1 VSRTLDILG
10 FPLRGSQLVEA
21 SAGTGKTWTIGALY
35 LRLVLGHGGEAAF
48 ARPLTPPEILVVTFT
63 DAATKELRDRIRAR
77 LAQAALAFAQEGG
90 APDPLLRQLRDAWP
104 PDQWPDCARRLRL
117 AAEWMD
123 EAAVSTIHGWCQRML
138 REHAFDSGSLF
149 TQALQADADGARL
162 QAARDWWRS
171 HVYPLQPAQAAVLAG
186 WWATPDVLAR
196 DLRSLLPQAHGL
208 PAGAPPRQALEDA
221 AAARARAV
229 AALKAPWP
237 AWLDTLEPL
246 LETACKQR
254 LQARSLGKRKD
265 WLGKLRDWA
274 AGEAE
279 DPGLSDTAYLRLSL
293 ADLDARLLPGAEPV
307 RHPALDALAA
317 LPAQLAALPDGRAQV
332 LAQATHWVAARMAGE
347 KARRAEIGFDD
358 MLSQLARALR
368 GEGGERLAA
377 RIRQQF
383 PVALIDEFQ
392 DTDTLQWG
400 IFDAV
405 WQAGADRQDL
415 ALVLIGDPKQAIYSF
430 RGADIHSYL
439 AAKAATAPRHH
450 SLGTNHRAST
460 AMVAAVNTLFA
471 TAEQRPGGA
480 FLFGAGDAR
489 PVPFEP
495 VAAAGRAEV
504 FEVEDAAPPALVCWW
519 AASGDGKAMGATAYR
534 ERMARACAAE
544 VVRLLR
550 LGRDGRAGFRRDGV
564 LQPLHPGDIAVLVN
578 KRVEADAV
586 RTALRRLGVRSVYL
600 SDDESVYRQPV
611 ADCLRRL
618 LEAVAEPDDEPLVR
632 AALATPLLGQDWAA
646 LDALQADPLAWE
658 AMVLRFQQWRERWRR
673 HGVLPMLRQLLA
685 QFGVPHRLLAAGDE
699 RQLTDVLH
707 LAELLQQASA
717 TLDGEQALVRH
728 LAEQCAQAGSAG
740 EDARVLRLESDADL
754 LKVVTVHK
762 SKGLEYPLVF
772 LPFPC
777 ATRAV
782 AADDLSVAWH
792 GPDGALQVSLQPT
805 AGQVARADD
814 ERLAEDLRK
823 LYVALTRARHAT
835 WVGLAPVV
843 DLQRSAIGHL
853 LAGPEPLPPA
863 AWPDWL
869 DALALRQPAIARRDP
884 PEPGEARWQDLQ
896 LPATWAEEPPLPA
909 ARPRW
914 AITSYSGLALADA
927 LPGADAARAV
937 AAVEREEA
945 GAGVDPLPLAQEPA
959 SGTEATW
966 AEEARLPA
974 DAPPA
979 AGPVARTG
987 LHALPRGAAA
997 GTFLHELL
1005 EWAGRTGY
1013 AALAAQPAELARG
1026 VEQRCRVR
1034 GWERWTPTLTAW
1046 LQDWLARPW
1055 PLARAGG
1062 GVPDTAPTALA
1073 TVQVE
1078 LEFWLDAP
1086 QLDLAALDALVT
1098 RHTLGG
1104 APRRPLLPGEV
1115 RGLLKG
1121 FVDLAFGHGGRWWVA
1136 DWKSNALG
1144 DDDGAYTPEAL
1155 RAEMLRHRYDL
1166 QVALYLFAL
1175 HRQLRARLPGYDWD
1189 RDVGGAVWLFLRG
1202 QGGPG
1207 AGLHL
1212 ERPPRA
1218 LVEGL
1223 DRLFDAAGEEAA

>member
-1 VSRTLDILG
+1 MSRPLDVLS

-35 LRLVLGHGGEAAF
+35 LRLVLGHGGEAGY
-48 ARPLTPPEILVVTFT
+48 ARPLDPPEILVVTFT
-63 DAATKELRDRIRAR
+63 DAATKELRDRIRGR
-77 LAQAALAFAQEGG
+77 LTQAAQAFAQEGA
-90 APDPLLRQLRDAWP
+90 APDALLHALRAAWP
-104 PDQWPDCARRLRL
+104 PQQWPDCARRLRL

-149 TQALQADADGARL
+149 TQALQADAEGARL
-162 QAARDWWRS
+162 EATRDWWRS
-171 HVYPLQPAQAAVLAG
+171 HVYALTPAQAARLAAWWPTPEALAKDLKNLLPLAGGLPDGPEPAPVLATVDAALAACKKPWREG
-186 WWATPDVLAR
+186 WLDGLA
-196 DLRSLLPQAHGL
+196 
-208 PAGAPPRQALEDA
+208 QALQDA
-221 AAARARAV
+221 CAAKRLNGNFGRWAPGWMARLREWADGLDRLPD
-229 AALKAPWP
+229 LKAGWDHLSPEGMR
-237 AWLDTLEPL
+237 A
-246 LETACKQR
+246 ACKGSP
-254 LQARSLGKRKD
+254 AVD
-265 WLGKLRDWA
+265 H
-274 AGEAE
+274 
-279 DPGLSDTAYLRLSL
+279 PGL
-293 ADLDARLLPGAEPV
+293 ADLATLRERVASI
-307 RHPALDALAA
+307 
-317 LPAQLAALPDGRAQV
+317 PDGRPQV
-332 LAQATHWVAARMAGE
+332 LAHATHWVARRMALD

-358 MLSQLARALR
+358 MLAQLARALQ

-377 RIRQQF
+377 RIRRQF

-392 DTDTLQWG
+392 DTDALQWG
-400 IFDAV
+400 IFDRV
-405 WQAGADRQDL
+405 WQAAADRQDL
-415 ALVLIGDPKQAIYSF
+415 GLVLIGDPKQAIYSF

-460 AMVAAVNTLFA
+460 AMVAAVNTLFTA
-471 TAEQRPGGA
+471 AEQRPGGA
-480 FLFGAGDAR
+480 FLVGAGDAR

-495 VAAAGRAEV
+495 VAAAGRAEA
-504 FEVEDAAPPALVCWW
+504 FEVDGTAPPALVCWW
-519 AASGDGKAMGATAYR
+519 AQGPDNGKPMGATAYR
-534 ERMARACAAE
+534 ERMAQACAAE
-544 VVRLLR
+544 VVRLLA
-550 LGRDGRAGFRRDGV
+550 LGRAQRAGFRRDGV

-578 KRVEADAV
+578 KRSEADAV
-586 RTALRRLGVRSVYL
+586 RGALRALGVRSVYL

-618 LEAVAEPDDEPLVR
+618 LQAVAEPDDEPLVR
-632 AALATPLLGQDWAA
+632 AALATPLLGQDWST

-658 AMVLRFQQWRERWRR
+658 AVVLQFQQWRERWRR

-685 QFGVPHRLLAAGDE
+685 HFGVPHRLLAAGDE

-717 TLDGEQALVRH
+717 RLDGEQALVRF
-728 LAEQCAQAGSAG
+728 LAEQCAQPGSAG

-772 LPFPC
+772 LPFAC
-777 ATRAV
+777 AFRAV

-792 GPDGALQVSLQPT
+792 DAEGRLQVALQAT
-805 AGQVARADD
+805 AAQVAQADD

-835 WVGLAPVV
+835 WVGLAPVA
-843 DLQRSAIGHL
+843 DLHRSAAGHL
-853 LAGPEPLPPA
+853 LAGPEAMPAA

-869 DALALRQPAIARRDP
+869 DALAVRQRAIARHEPPTPTAERWRD
-884 PEPGEARWQDLQ
+884 AA
-896 LPATWAEEPPLPA
+896 PATAWADEPPLPA
-909 ARPRW
+909 LRPRW
-914 AITSYSGLALADA
+914 SITSYSGLAIAQA
-927 LPGADAARAV
+927 LPGAPAAAGAPVDAAGAPQAAGADV
-937 AAVEREEA
+937 AA
-945 GAGVDPLPLAQEPA
+945 PEPA

-966 AEEARLPA
+966 AEEARIAQAEPA
-974 DAPPA
+974 G
-979 AGPVARTG
+979 GPVVRSG

-1013 AALAAQPAELARG
+1013 AVLASRPEDLAHG
-1026 VEQRCRVR
+1026 VAQRCRVR
-1034 GWERWTPTLTAW
+1034 GWDRWAPVLTDW
-1046 LQDWLARPW
+1046 LQDWLSRPW
-1055 PLARAGG
+1055 PLARAGQ
-1062 GVPDTAPTALA
+1062 GVADTAPVALA

-1086 QLDLAALDALVT
+1086 RLDLAALDALVT
-1098 RHTLGG
+1098 RHTLGA

-1121 FVDLAFGHGGRWWVA
+1121 YVDLAFGHGGRWWVA

-1144 DDDGAYTPEAL
+1144 DDDGAYTPQAL
-1155 RAEMLRHRYDL
+1155 QAEMLRHRYDL

-1189 RDVGGAVWLFLRG
+1189 RDVGGAAWLFLRG
-1202 QGGPG
+1202 QGGPCG
-1207 AGLHL
+1207 GLHL

-1223 DRLFDAAGEEAA
+1223 DRLFDGAGEGAA